1 MASVLVHLSLCIL
14 TVIPLT
20 VAQSTY
26 DDAGIC
32 EGSCGHSEEMLSQ
45 LMVVNSQLT
54 TAVSQLQRD
63 VAEMKTGKRRKDM
76 RGEL

>member
-1 MASVLVHLSLCIL
+1 MASVPVHLSLCIL
-14 TVIPLT
+14 TVIQQT

-32 EGSCGHSEEMLSQ
+32 EGNCGHTEEMLSQ